1 MEDRNQEDLRELFE
15 RFTEPT
21 EAEAA
26 ARDIRL
32 ADGMLAAYP
41 VPEPRPEVII
51 GIKLQIATTLA
62 TPPAKPHRLRRVLAA
77 AAAVIVMAIL
87 VLLGRDPQTNPQT
100 SYATLIPTAIWESD
114 DIATDDMDIAYLASE
129 ISHIE
134 DQVRALEAGQT
145 QDVRVAT
152 LHEVETALM
161 QINTEFWRE

>member
-1 MEDRNQEDLRELFE
+1 MEDRNQEDLRKLFE

-32 ADGMLAAYP
+32 ADEMLAAHP
-41 VPEPRPEVII
+41 APEPRPEVII
-51 GIKLQIATTLA
+51 GIKLEIATTLA
-62 TPPAKPHRLRRVLAA
+62 TPSARPHRLRRVLTA
-77 AAAVIVMAIL
+77 AAAVVVMAIL
-87 VLLGRDPQTNPQT
+87 ALIGRAPRTNPQT
-100 SYATLIPTAIWESD
+100 SYAALIPTAVWESD
-114 DIATDDMDIAYLASE
+114 DISADDMDIAYLASE
-129 ISHIE
+129 ISRIE

-145 QDVRVAT
+145 EDIRVAT